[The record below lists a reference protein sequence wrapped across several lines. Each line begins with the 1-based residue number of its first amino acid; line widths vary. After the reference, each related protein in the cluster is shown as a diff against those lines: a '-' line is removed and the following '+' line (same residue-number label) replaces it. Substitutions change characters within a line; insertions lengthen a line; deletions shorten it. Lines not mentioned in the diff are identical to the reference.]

1 MSFEEWLS
9 GEEPRTGPF
18 RVVQQWGPNLAR
30 HSTVLSEYSKRANA
44 FADLD
49 QRIALLVEGGAVAGA
64 LQMLVIDGDGHQ
76 VPRPS

>member
-1 MSFEEWLS
+1 
-9 GEEPRTGPF
+9 
-18 RVVQQWGPNLAR
+18 
-30 HSTVLSEYSKRANA
+30 VLSEYSKRANA

-49 QRIALLVEGGAVAGA
+49 QRIALLVEGGAIADA